1 MLWWDIRKLGEPSE
15 KLLLEDKNTPDNR
28 PMGGVCL
35 EYSAAA
41 GPTKFLVR
49 GEGEGEGEG

>member
-49 GEGEGEGEG
+49 VKSDSDT